1 MPATAGEWVMAE
13 PLLGIRPGTLK
24 SPFAPGT
31 SVGAILAMAPEVVLT
46 PILMPILKGI
56 PEVVLKVALTA
67 GCSIKKGP
75 RLQANNPGQSGRFS
89 TFGCLIRVENRLKG
103 GGYRIG
109 KWYSTKNFPPTKIFV
124 LP

>member
-13 PLLGIRPGTLK
+13 PLRGIRPGTLK

-46 PILMPILKGI
+46 PILEGI
-56 PEVVLKVALTA
+56 PEVALTA
-67 GCSIKKGP
+67 VCSIKKGP
-75 RLQANNPGQSGRFS
+75 LLQAGNPGQSGRFS